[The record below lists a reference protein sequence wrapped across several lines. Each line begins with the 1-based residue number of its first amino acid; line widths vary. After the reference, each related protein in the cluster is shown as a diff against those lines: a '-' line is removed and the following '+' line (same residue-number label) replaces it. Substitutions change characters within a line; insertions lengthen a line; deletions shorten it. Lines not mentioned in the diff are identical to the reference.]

1 MRWQIRDAKA
11 KLSEVIEKA
20 ITDGPQM
27 NTRHGVDRA
36 VLVSIKDY
44 QALLAGHRDFRS
56 HLLGGPRVEGFEVE
70 RDRSAERDNPC

>member
-1 MRWQIRDAKA
+1 MSWQIRDAKA

-20 ITDGPQM
+20 ITDGPQTI
-27 NTRHGVDRA
+27 TRHGADRA
-36 VLVSIKDY
+36 VVMSIQDY
-44 QALLAGHRDFRS
+44 QALLAGRRDFRS